1 MIESCNFQKKREYG
15 DEEKEIMVFECGGK
29 SRGLEEVKTCSQGEE
44 YPELLDHT
52 MVWTAS
58 TLWSPQAEDVELIYS
73 AVVRGTSDASG
84 GEAYE
89 KHSIDCARIRR
100 EEEA

>member
-1 MIESCNFQKKREYG
+1 
-15 DEEKEIMVFECGGK
+15 V
-29 SRGLEEVKTCSQGEE
+29 
-44 YPELLDHT
+44 P
-52 MVWTAS
+52 
-58 TLWSPQAEDVELIYS
+58 AEDVELIYS

-100 EEEA
+100 EEEAQAPKEERTLSGLGASISRH